1 MGVGFACDTCLV
13 RRCRWQED
21 FLDGYL
27 TAEALRQSNA
37 PRARFALLGSARY
50 NGTSDCKPCRTALQR
65 FITIAMRVITHDD
78 TNGDGNEMPFKYK
91 WQLQ

>member
-1 MGVGFACDTCLV
+1 MGVGFACDMCLV

-37 PRARFALLGSARY
+37 PRARLAWLGSARY
-50 NGTSDCKPCRTALQR
+50 NGTRLQTLSHRLATLYNDSDACDNSR
-65 FITIAMRVITHDD
+65 
-78 TNGDGNEMPFKYK
+78 
-91 WQLQ
+91 